1 MDFLPDGV
9 DPSSY
14 AARKLLMKKLL
25 REVGCE
31 DGRWMELAQYIV
43 QC

>member
-1 MDFLPDGV
+1 MDFLPDGFET
-9 DPSSY
+9 SGY
-14 AARKLLMKKLL
+14 AARKLLMKKHL

-43 QC
+43 Q